1 MPLPLILMRVPALA
15 GRLPAGLHAAPGH
28 LRNERRVARD
38 ETASSCRSR
47 GRRPYA
53 VARVTG
59 QALGLGVHS
68 ASDWTMIWTSGY
80 LHPYPEAAVV
90 NDDIRAGLD
99 SCRQA
104 VQPCPDLA
112 AGSQIAP

>member
-1 MPLPLILMRVPALA
+1 MPVPPVLMRAY
-15 GRLPAGLHAAPGH
+15 RPGS
-28 LRNERRVARD
+28 RPEMRRRAVAEVAD
-38 ETASSCRSR
+38 DPIGE
-47 GRRPYA
+47 

-68 ASDWTMIWTSGY
+68 ASDWTVIWTSGY

-90 NDDIRAGLD
+90 DDDIRAGLD

-112 AGSQIAP
+112 AGSQIAPWCRR